1 MTTTLK
7 TVTYTGPAPADGPI
21 RLPNTT
27 PCGTLHTPDPAAV
40 ERLRALMAQQPTRRW
55 REAPRRQHNGSQIV
69 ANLQRAAEAGY
80 ARRRYVLSDAQY
92 ADVMARRES
101 KEAWTRIAA
110 DYGVSHTTL
119 MNATA
124 RYRAEQRKAER
135 EAQQ

>member
-1 MTTTLK
+1 MTTDFT
-7 TVTYTGPAPADGPI
+7 
-21 RLPNTT
+21 
-27 PCGTLHTPDPAAV
+27 
-40 ERLRALMAQQPTRRW
+40 
-55 REAPRRQHNGSQIV
+55 PRRYGKDSGNDIL

-80 ARRRYVLSDAQY
+80 AKRRFVLSDAQY
-92 ADVMARRES
+92 ADVIARREH

-135 EAQQ
+135 EAQRCR